1 MRTMILNFVRDER
14 GVTAIELGILLVFG
28 TLALMGFALFAAI
41 LYRLIFGF

>member
-14 GVTAIELGILLVFG
+14 GVTAAELALVFIFG